1 MGTDKFDI
9 IKCQR
14 LYVSGADVIE
24 NTDELIEVTTAIKS
38 VAQGGTYQSVRFTA
52 SVAQGAENVATV
64 TLQAIDGAGASLAG
78 VRNVNVFLSDSATG
92 VDLAS
97 TFTPTAI
104 TATTGKIIASIT
116 ALLHLVCQTDATGKV
131 VLSLTDALKAQGYVA
146 IVNPQ
151 TGAVSTLHVVTG
163 SYGTGA

>member
-52 SVAQGAENVATV
+52 SVAQGAEN
-64 TLQAIDGAGASLAG
+64 
-78 VRNVNVFLSDSATG
+78 
-92 VDLAS
+92 
-97 TFTPTAI
+97 
-104 TATTGKIIASIT
+104 
-116 ALLHLVCQTDATGKV
+116 
-131 VLSLTDALKAQGYVA
+131 
-146 IVNPQ
+146 
-151 TGAVSTLHVVTG
+151 
-163 SYGTGA
+163 